1 MQRPMQHP
9 MQRPMRRFSFRNSW
23 FWAIALC
30 TLIALLSLLNF
41 AAYYSPHLNSDHAV
55 HILMAEDL
63 QLPAD
68 LYFWGQDRLGSLE
81 PILAHGLLA
90 LLPLRPVVA
99 LSIVQYGILV
109 AGFWVFARFFKQP
122 LITVIFALVW
132 FLPLRSFV
140 TLVQPSHP
148 YRPQFLLVG
157 IALLLSRQLLAKAR
171 PGEPLNQPLTLA
183 AIALCAF
190 LAIWVSDFSALIF
203 CCLAVFLAVSLMKI
217 QTGDRPAPTDQ
228 RLWQRL
234 SLSRID
240 LLALGL
246 ASLVGI
252 GFVAFAKSQAM
263 RRVKNYG
270 TLSSPDQI
278 WATATHLATA
288 AWETLTFQHGVLL
301 GIHAVLVLVSVVVM
315 AFLWAR
321 GRFPRRALCESPL
334 LRLSP
339 WVYYCLVSAV
349 LSFVALICIEWVYRH
364 RVSLRYFVPVYLLLW
379 LAALSFLQILSGPWF
394 RRLGLLLLGTA
405 LVSSLTQPDVLSFQ
419 RPPSAIARLQP
430 LQALAPA
437 AFIAQP
443 GGPHLF
449 CAVDPENLD
458 CTPASG
464 DWKAACDAYPSLE
477 NAQERL
483 TRLSGPRCPRCT
495 RRALAAPKIYA
506 VKGKWLEAV
515 SSGDDPFPEE
525 MQQFGLCFVKVGD
538 PIQVDRYQMAPYQLK
553 ASALSPS
560 GSPAPRLQGSAPTD
574 GSRSTTDGEQR

>member
-1 MQRPMQHP
+1 
-9 MQRPMRRFSFRNSW
+9 
-23 FWAIALC
+23 
-30 TLIALLSLLNF
+30 
-41 AAYYSPHLNSDHAV
+41 
-55 HILMAEDL
+55 
-63 QLPAD
+63 
-68 LYFWGQDRLGSLE
+68 
-81 PILAHGLLA
+81 
-90 LLPLRPVVA
+90 
-99 LSIVQYGILV
+99 
-109 AGFWVFARFFKQP
+109 
-122 LITVIFALVW
+122 
-132 FLPLRSFV
+132 
-140 TLVQPSHP
+140 VQPSHP

-217 QTGDRPAPTDQ
+217 QTGDRPTPTDQ

-263 RRVKNYG
+263 RRIKNYG

-278 WATATHLATA
+278 WATATNLATA
-288 AWETLTFQHGVLL
+288 AWETLTFQHGGLL
-301 GIHAVLVLVSVVVM
+301 GIHTVLVLVSVVVM

-321 GRFPRRALCESPL
+321 GRFPRRALCESPP

-349 LSFVALICIEWVYRH
+349 LSFVALICLAWVYH
-364 RVSLRYFVPVYLLLW
+364 NRVSLRYFVPVYLLLW
-379 LAALSFLQILSGPWF
+379 LAALSFLQILSGSWF

-405 LVSSLTQPDVLSFQ
+405 LVSSLTQPDVLSFK
-419 RPPSAIARLQP
+419 RPPSTIARLQP

-443 GGPHLF
+443 GGPYLF

-458 CTPASG
+458 CTPASR
-464 DWKAACDAYPSLE
+464 DWKAACDAHTSLE

-495 RRALAAPKIYA
+495 QRALAAPKVYA
-506 VKGKWLEAV
+506 VKGEWLEAV

-553 ASALSPS
+553 TSVSSP
-560 GSPAPRLQGSAPTD
+560 
-574 GSRSTTDGEQR
+574 

>member
-1 MQRPMQHP
+1 MH
-9 MQRPMRRFSFRNSW
+9 RPMRYLAQPGSCRTQW
-23 FWAIALC
+23 LLAIALC

-41 AAYYSPHLNSDHAV
+41 SAYYSPNLNSDQAIHV
-55 HILMAEDL
+55 LMAADL

-68 LYFWGQDRLGSLE
+68 LYYWGQDRLGSLE

-99 LSIVQYGILV
+99 LSIVQYGILI

-140 TLVQPSHP
+140 EFVLPAHP
-148 YRPQFLLVG
+148 YRSQFFMVG
-157 IALLLSRQLLAKAR
+157 IALLLCRQLLAKAR

-190 LAIWVSDFSALIF
+190 LAIWISDFSALIF
-203 CCLAVFLAVSLMKI
+203 FGLAVALMLI
-217 QTGDRPAPTDQ
+217 RRGDRSATANQ
-228 RLWQRL
+228 TLWQCVG
-234 SLSRID
+234 LSRLD
-240 LLALGL
+240 LLALSL

-252 GFVAFAKSQAM
+252 GFIAFAKSQAM
-263 RRVKNYG
+263 RRNENYG

-278 WATATHLATA
+278 WAAAAHLATA
-288 AWETLTFQHGVLL
+288 AWETLTFQHGGLL
-301 GIHAVLVLVSVVVM
+301 GIHAVLVLASVVVM
-315 AFLWAR
+315 VFLWR
-321 GRFPRRALCESPL
+321 HGQFQRRSLPESHS

-339 WVYYCLVSAV
+339 WVYSCLASAV
-349 LSFVALICIEWVYRH
+349 LSFVALICLAWVYH
-364 RVSLRYFVPVYLLLW
+364 NRVSLRYFVPVYLLLW

-405 LVSSLTQPDVLSFQ
+405 LVSSLTLPNVISLK
-419 RPPSAIARLQP
+419 RPPSTIARLQP

-443 GGPHLF
+443 GGPYLF

-458 CTPASG
+458 CTPASA
-464 DWKAACDAYPSLE
+464 DWKAACDAHATLKNS
-477 NAQERL
+477 QERL
-483 TRLSGPRCPRCT
+483 TRLSRPRCPRCT

-515 SSGDDPFPEE
+515 GSGDAPFPEE
-525 MQQFGLCFVKVGD
+525 MQQFGLCFVKAGD
-538 PIQVDRYQMAPYQLK
+538 PIQVSHYQMAPYRLK
-553 ASALSPS
+553 A
-560 GSPAPRLQGSAPTD
+560 PAPSP
-574 GSRSTTDGEQR
+574 